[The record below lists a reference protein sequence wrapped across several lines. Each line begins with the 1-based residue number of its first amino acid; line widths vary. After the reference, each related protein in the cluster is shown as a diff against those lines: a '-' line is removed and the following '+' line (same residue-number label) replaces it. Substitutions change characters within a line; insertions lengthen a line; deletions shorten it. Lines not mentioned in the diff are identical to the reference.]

1 MPQVEHIGMF
11 TTVDELDDPGVFIG
25 FLDRVEDVAE
35 VRALR
40 KDLVR
45 RLELRSGESVLDV
58 GCGTGD
64 YTREVAALVAPG
76 GRAVGLD
83 FSRAMIGEALTR
95 QASSRLP
102 AAFEQGDAQR
112 LPFDS
117 ATFDAARTERMLCHV
132 PDHEAALREM
142 VRVVRPGGK
151 VAAQDVE
158 MHTMMLGPMPDD
170 LLIALKGTL
179 PHGETGT
186 EGHVDW
192 FTGHK
197 LRGYFHTAGLR
208 EVRGYLRMREY
219 VHPLTDDERGFLE
232 VAMPYLCTAS
242 PGIHTLSEEQREQLR
257 NLSAQDTPESMF
269 RRPDFTFIEGRA
281 LAVGVR

>member
-45 RLELRSGESVLDV
+45 RLELRPGESVLDV

-95 QASSRLP
+95 QAASRLP
-102 AAFEQGDAQR
+102 ATFEQGDAQR

-117 ATFDAARTERMLCHV
+117 GTFDAARTERMLCHV

-142 VRVVRPGGK
+142 VRAVRPGGR
-151 VAAQDVE
+151 VGVIDVDLAGVMIDHPDRGVTDAFIASLAGTMQHPHIGRTLRRAMADSGLVDVDVRALVIDCPFGVVE
-158 MHTMMLGPMPDD
+158 M
-170 LLIALKGTL
+170 LID
-179 PHGETGT
+179 
-186 EGHVDW
+186 GHAPLMVD
-192 FTGHK
+192 
-197 LRGYFHTAGLR
+197 AGLSR
-208 EVRGYLRMREY
+208 EAVDRWRRE
-219 VHPLTDDERGFLE
+219 LE
-232 VAMPYLCTAS
+232 YANLAGTFFM
-242 PGIHTLSEEQREQLR
+242 GMTLF
-257 NLSAQDTPESMF
+257 A
-269 RRPDFTFIEGRA
+269 
-281 LAVGVR
+281 AVGRKP